1 MYIFFNRTIY
11 ETQRKKKNVEED
23 AKKFDG
29 ILTMKYSAGILP
41 IEL

>member
-1 MYIFFNRTIY
+1 MKHNVF
-11 ETQRKKKNVEED
+11 QKKNVEEN